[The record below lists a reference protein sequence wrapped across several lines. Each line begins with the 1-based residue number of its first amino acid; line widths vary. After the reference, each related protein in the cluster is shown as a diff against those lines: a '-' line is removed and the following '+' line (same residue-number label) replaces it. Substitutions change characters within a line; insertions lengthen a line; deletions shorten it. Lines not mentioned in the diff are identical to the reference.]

1 MAVTR
6 NPPPFTTPFLGHNGL
21 VEPRLWQRFLVNID
35 SDIANSAPNDAT
47 YLVLTANLKLPNR
60 SNLGGLTTGYL
71 FITVAAGTATPSSLA
86 TIPAADISGTLGPGS
101 FPAVLP
107 PVDGSALTNL
117 TGANVVHS
125 VVLKAFADTGY
136 VALPDQTVLVDATGG
151 ATSILFPAVV
161 VVGDSVTVKKV
172 DVSVNGV
179 TVDGNG
185 ATIDGL
191 ATQPLP
197 AQWNALTAQWGG
209 TAWFVTAVV

>member
-1 MAVTR
+1 MATR
-6 NPPPFTTPFLGHNGL
+6 NPPPFSTPFLGHNGL
-21 VEPRLWQRFLVNID
+21 VEPRLWQRYLVDINA
-35 SDIANSAPNDAT
+35 DIANAAPNDAT

-60 SNLGGLTTGYL
+60 SNLGALTTGFL

-86 TIPAADISGTLGPGS
+86 TIDGSFISGTIPNAA

-107 PVDGSALTNL
+107 PADASFLLNI
-117 TGANVVHS
+117 TGQNVSHS
-125 VVLKAFADTGY
+125 VVTKAFADTGY

-151 ATSILFPAVV
+151 ATLILLPATPTS
-161 VVGDSVTVKKV
+161 GKSVTVKKT

-191 ATQPLP
+191 TTQPLA
-197 AQWNALTAQWGG
+197 AQWNSLTAIGNG
-209 TAWFVTAVV
+209 TAWFITALV